1 MLRCLA
7 PLALLPALLA
17 CAGGGETSGRAADG
31 RLYAQVLAEPAEDT
45 SEDLG
50 RCGQISDAHTRGECT
65 LVVVQRMAEAGR
77 TPPED
82 GCAIV
87 TEEPWSSECWFM
99 AAEHWAKRG
108 EPARAAELC
117 TQAGP
122 FVDDCAQHLWQD
134 DVYAL
139 VRRQGSRVLPKRL
152 PQAQALYRTWEPVL
166 GSSTDFSVRFWR
178 RFYEAPF
185 EPERPLDLA
194 ACEELP
200 GAHRDL
206 CRLSAGRVYVI
217 RLHDRNRHK
226 QPGVPHI
233 CDLRPLT
240 TEVLGQSQPGM
251 EVMADPLFDA
261 LLAEQQGMLCGG
273 AGLDMSGIVGPEA
286 FAEVVARAAAE
297 GRPVTE
303 GGAAAGSE
311 AGSEAGSAPGAEAGG
326 G

>member
-1 MLRCLA
+1 MSRL
-7 PLALLPALLA
+7 LLPSLGLLTAA
-17 CAGGGETSGRAADG
+17 CGSGEPSRAQDG
-31 RLYAQVLAEPAEDT
+31 RIYAAVLAEPAEEAAD
-45 SEDLG
+45 DLG
-50 RCGQISDAHTRGECT
+50 RCGQIADDHTRGECT
-65 LVVVQRMAEAGR
+65 LVVVQRMADAGR
-77 TPPED
+77 SPPED
-82 GCAIV
+82 GCALV

-117 TQAGP
+117 TRAGP

-152 PQAQALYRTWEPVL
+152 PRAQALYRTWEPVL
-166 GSSTDFSVRFWR
+166 GSSSDFSVRFWR

-185 EPERPLDLA
+185 EPERPLDLR
-194 ACEELP
+194 ACAELP
-200 GAHRDL
+200 GAHEEL
-206 CRLSAGRVYVI
+206 CRLAAGRVYVI

-233 CDLRPLT
+233 CDLEPLT
-240 TEVLGQSQPGM
+240 TEALGRAQPGM
-251 EVMADPLFDA
+251 EVMEDPFFDA

-273 AGLDMSGIVGPEA
+273 AGLDMSGLVGPEA

-297 GRPVTE
+297 GQPVTGQDEAGEAGE
-303 GGAAAGSE
+303 GELSPAAG
-311 AGSEAGSAPGAEAGG
+311 GSPAD
-326 G
+326 